1 MRGARV
7 NLVNVD
13 AITWQIL
20 RALVADE
27 WLLIAAV
34 FSNELERYAPAC
46 ANTSTIA
53 ATFTRDF
60 TTLQRS

>member
-1 MRGARV
+1 MRGVTV

-20 RALVADE
+20 RALTDKWV
-27 WLLIAAV
+27 ISRAV
-34 FSNELERYAPAC
+34 FTNELERYAPAR